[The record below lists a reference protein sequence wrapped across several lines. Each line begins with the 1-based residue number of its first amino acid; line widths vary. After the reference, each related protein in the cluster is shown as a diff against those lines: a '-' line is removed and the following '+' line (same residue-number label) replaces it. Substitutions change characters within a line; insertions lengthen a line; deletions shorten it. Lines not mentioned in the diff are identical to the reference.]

1 MFVQRKE
8 ISVPEGRSVRTGWSE
23 CREERE
29 KKEGKRTDDVG
40 K

>member
-1 MFVQRKE
+1 M
-8 ISVPEGRSVRTGWSE
+8 SEGRSVRTGWSE

-29 KKEGKRTDDVG
+29 EGRERGIRTDDVG